1 MIKQKRSHPE
11 IVSID
16 SPDFSERAAAVIRGG
31 GIIAFPTETYYGL
44 GADPY
49 NIDGLSRLFELKQRS
64 LSKAILVI
72 IDNMSQL
79 NQLIADFPESYRS
92 LIETHW
98 PGPLTLIFPA
108 LSSLSQLLTG
118 GTGTIGIRMSS
129 SGSAKKI
136 CKAAGIPITAT
147 SANVSGH
154 PPATCADE
162 IVRYFGDKID
172 LIIDGGVAA
181 TPECSTIVTV
191 DGNRLRVIRPGM
203 IEIITDEYQSE
214 NFQ

>member
-11 IVSID
+11 IVSTA

-31 GIIAFPTETYYGL
+31 GIVAFPTETYYGL
-44 GADPY
+44 GTDPY
-49 NIDGLSRLFELKQRS
+49 NTDGLSRLFELKRRS
-64 LSKAILVI
+64 LSKAILII
-72 IDNMSQL
+72 IDNVSEL
-79 NQLIADFPESYRS
+79 NQLITEFPESYRS

-108 LSSLSQLLTG
+108 LSSLSDLLTG

-129 SGSAKKI
+129 SETAKKI
-136 CKAAGIPITAT
+136 CKTAGIPITAT
-147 SANVSGH
+147 SANISGH

-162 IVRYFGDKID
+162 IIRYFGDKID

-181 TPECSTIVTV
+181 TPQCSTIATV
-191 DGNRLRVIRPGM
+191 EGDRLRVIRSGM
-203 IEIITDEYQSE
+203 IEIKTD
-214 NFQ
+214 